1 VFQPADLVQAS
12 VRDGGEVDEQQVDVY
27 GQPEHSEH
35 DDDQRQHAAHLP
47 LPLSVAAPDSR
58 HRAMR

>member
-1 VFQPADLVQAS
+1 

-47 LPLSVAAPDSR
+47 LPLSVAALDSR